1 MLFLY
6 YFPAFGNDLCTMSLT
21 SSLNPSGL
29 WLKLGLK
36 SNSRKSRPTGNPFKM
51 KLWKFIN
58 EFTRWI
64 INLQSFISNRFTV
77 GLDFLELDFTPG
89 FNQRPDRLRLEVRLL
104 VQRLLPK
111 TANTPVF
118 YGICRNNN
126 TFSLFFSFWQRSLY
140 NEPDLKSQPVWPLI
154 ETGLEVQFKKIK
166 ANWKS
171 IRDEALNV
179 YSASSGGFIN
189 ESESLKDTGYWGQ
202 FDLFIQGRE
211 KVQNCAKAPKTC
223 ALVKNIPQIK
233 NNRRGQV
240 KFSVMKSGTHVH
252 AHSGP
257 TNCRLRAHLGLKV
270 NYFF

>member
-1 MLFLY
+1 MGF
-6 YFPAFGNDLCTMSLT
+6 
-21 SSLNPSGL
+21 
-29 WLKLGLK
+29 
-36 SNSRKSRPTGNPFKM
+36 
-51 KLWKFIN
+51 
-58 EFTRWI
+58 
-64 INLQSFISNRFTV
+64 V
-77 GLDFLELDFTPG
+77 G
-89 FNQRPDRLRLEVRLL
+89 
-104 VQRLLPK
+104 
-111 TANTPVF
+111 
-118 YGICRNNN
+118 IHNN

-270 NYFF
+270 NEYITITKEAAVLRQET